1 MCAVIKH
8 KAELGIVFDTDV
20 DRSGVVDASGRA
32 VNKNKLIALMA
43 AVTLRDAPS
52 TTVVTDSV
60 TSSGLT
66 KFIEAHGGKHLRC
79 VRRCCSFAQFS
90 CSEGAVWLRTA
101 RACDNMSV
109 MPAEQL

>member
-1 MCAVIKH
+1 
-8 KAELGIVFDTDV
+8 VFDTDV

-43 AVTLRDAPS
+43 AVTLRDAPG

-79 VRRCCSFAQFS
+79 AMCC
-90 CSEGAVWLRTA
+90 
-101 RACDNMSV
+101 
-109 MPAEQL
+109 